1 VTEAQTDGDR
11 SPRVGLLLSGDG
23 LSLDEVVD
31 VGVRAED
38 AGFDSI
44 WHVQIQREPFVPL
57 TAIAARTKRIR
68 LGTGVATWAFQ
79 PVLAALM
86 SASLS
91 EISGGRFA
99 LGLGTGPKDWNER
112 FFGMTYDRPVDR
124 MREYVETIRGVWTAH
139 SGASF
144 DHTGD
149 FYDVRGFGRSIAQP
163 QERIPIYL
171 AAVQKR
177 MIALAGG
184 VADGV
189 LFNVFTTPRYVTEY
203 AQPILAEAA
212 AAAGR
217 SLADVEIGAVVT
229 TAVSEDGAQ
238 AREWARRHLA
248 FYAVI
253 PYFDVMFRLHGF
265 EQEAAA
271 VRAAAVRDD
280 VPGMLAA
287 VTDAMVEA
295 FAIAGTPDHCRAR
308 LATFTNMQFLALFP
322 PSFQLGPDEIKANH
336 EAILECFAAG

>member
-1 VTEAQTDGDR
+1 MTSAVG

-23 LSLDEVVD
+23 LSLDEVVA
-31 VGVRAED
+31 VGVCAED

-91 EISGGRFA
+91 EISGGRFV

-112 FFGMTYDRPVDR
+112 YFGMTYDRPVDR
-124 MREYVETIRGVWTAH
+124 MREYVDTVRGVWTAH

-149 FYDVRGFGRSIAQP
+149 FYDVRVPAQHRPAPGAHPDLPRGRSEADDRPGGRGRGRRPVQRLHDAEVRRRVRATDTGRGCRRGRAVDRRRRDRRGGYDGG
-163 QERIPIYL
+163 ERGWC
-171 AAVQKR
+171 
-177 MIALAGG
+177 AG
-184 VADGV
+184 
-189 LFNVFTTPRYVTEY
+189 
-203 AQPILAEAA
+203 
-212 AAAGR
+212 AG
-217 SLADVEIGAVVT
+217 
-229 TAVSEDGAQ
+229 
-238 AREWARRHLA
+238 WARRHLA

-271 VRAAAVRDD
+271 VRAAAERDD
-280 VPGMLAA
+280 LPGMFAA
-287 VTDAMVEA
+287 VTDDMVEA
-295 FAIAGTPDHCRAR
+295 FAIAGTPDRAAPGWPPHEHAVR
-308 LATFTNMQFLALFP
+308 RALP
-322 PSFQLGPDEIKANH
+322 AELPAGPRRDQGEPRGDPGM
-336 EAILECFAAG
+336 LRRMTRSS

>member
-1 VTEAQTDGDR
+1 MTSAVG

-23 LSLDEVVD
+23 LTLDEVVD

-91 EISGGRFA
+91 EVSAGRFV

-124 MREYVETIRGVWTAH
+124 MREYVETVRGVWTAH

-144 DHTGD
+144 DRTGD
-149 FYDVRGFGRSIAQP
+149 FYDVRGFGRSIEQP
-163 QERIPIYL
+163 YERIPIYL

-177 MIALAGG
+177 MIGLAGA

-189 LFNVFTTPRYVTEY
+189 LFNVFTTPRYVADY
-203 AQPILAEAA
+203 ALPILPQAA

-217 SLADVEIGAVVT
+217 SAEDLEIAAVVT

-265 EQEAAA
+265 EAEVAA
-271 VRAAAVRDD
+271 VRAAAGRDD

-287 VTDAMVEA
+287 VSDEMVET
-295 FAIAGTPDHCRAR
+295 FAIAGTPDHCRSR
-308 LATFTNMQFLALFP
+308 LAEFDNIRVLALFP
-322 PSFQLGPDEIKANH
+322 PSFQLGRDEIKANH
-336 EAILECFAAG
+336 EAILECFSG

>member
-1 VTEAQTDGDR
+1 
-11 SPRVGLLLSGDG
+11 
-23 LSLDEVVD
+23 
-31 VGVRAED
+31 
-38 AGFDSI
+38 
-44 WHVQIQREPFVPL
+44 
-57 TAIAARTKRIR
+57 
-68 LGTGVATWAFQ
+68 
-79 PVLAALM
+79 
-86 SASLS
+86 
-91 EISGGRFA
+91 
-99 LGLGTGPKDWNER
+99 
-112 FFGMTYDRPVDR
+112 
-124 MREYVETIRGVWTAH
+124 
-139 SGASF
+139 
-144 DHTGD
+144 
-149 FYDVRGFGRSIAQP
+149 
-163 QERIPIYL
+163 
-171 AAVQKR
+171 

-265 EQEAAA
+265 EAEAAA
-271 VRAAAVRDD
+271 ARAAAERDD

-322 PSFQLGPDEIKANH
+322 PSFQLGR
-336 EAILECFAAG
+336 GR